1 MSNER
6 VVCAACG
13 SNNFATQAACWKCG
27 RALATAPPP
36 VPSASPPASSGGAGA
51 IPVAARPTYSAE
63 LRQESPAAFWSSVA
77 LGIVFPMLAI
87 PVGMVFLM
95 LDDKRKAQIG
105 WWNILFGLVGTLLNG
120 ILAAVTIMPLLMG
133 ATKMIP
139 GMDRLGGGSRSQDMS
154 SEAAP
159 LDLPGQRPFAAPP
172 R

>member
-1 MSNER
+1 
-6 VVCAACG
+6 
-13 SNNFATQAACWKCG
+13 
-27 RALATAPPP
+27 
-36 VPSASPPASSGGAGA
+36 
-51 IPVAARPTYSAE
+51 
-63 LRQESPAAFWSSVA
+63 VA

-105 WWNILFGLVGTLLNG
+105 WWNIVFGLVGTLLNG

>member
-27 RALATAPPP
+27 RGLTAAPPP
-36 VPSASPPASSGGAGA
+36 TPSASMPAPAAGAGA
-51 IPVAARPTYSAE
+51 IPVAARPAYSAD

-77 LGIVFPMLAI
+77 LGIVFPMLSI

-139 GMDRLGGGSRSQDMS
+139 GMDRLGGSSRTQDMS
-154 SEAAP
+154 SEVAP
-159 LDLPGQRPFAAPP
+159 LDLPGQRPFSTPP